1 MTDEPFDLF
10 SIFADRRFGDDI
22 ELRLERLGT
31 LVHDGILVACDPFSG
46 SPQAFARGFP
56 AGAHAVEALVRRE
69 NKNEVIALA
78 RVVFSPTVP
87 VTFELATR
95 GDEDVRMLAPGQRF
109 GYGVD
114 AGTACFAAS
123 EGLVDAADDN
133 DDLAAQFEADR
144 RIGWRTARSHPR
156 GEGHGLVAFTSGHGD
171 GIYSSYIGLDAAGT
185 PVCLVTD
192 FRCIDVLL
200 PPTPDDPEFRRAY
213 ARKMYTRM
221 IEHVHDLAGPGRS
234 IAYEAAARLGA
245 SPADAVV
252 AVAKLFGDLRATR
265 DEMARDLFV
274 FALQRILEAPAA
286 QQIAAPLL
294 GELGDRTLERLLVDT
309 RPRETDPSWF
319 EAVRGLWSRPALR
332 VRILEME
339 RTVEMARRAARA
351 GTDPI
356 TLQHAAECLD
366 ANEPRLVE
374 LALSILGLAN
384 QSGTALDESVLV
396 RARAIAE
403 RGPAGSSE
411 RACLAAFEILQTAGD
426 DLEQF
431 LTAGSA
437 ASRLAAAKSIRRR
450 DAARADRVLVE
461 LAHDPAVDLELRFS
475 ASESI
480 RDLDA
485 RVAALLAIGLAGH
498 HAAPIQ
504 LRYAGGPAAIAALDR
519 LVVEG
524 PTETVR
530 SQAVRYVQIARE
542 LQAHRS
548 R

>member
-1 MTDEPFDLF
+1 VTDDPFDLF
-10 SIFADRRFGDDI
+10 SIFADRRFGDDS
-22 ELRLERLGT
+22 ELRIERLGT
-31 LVHDGILVACDPFSG
+31 IVHDGILVACDPFSG
-46 SPQAFARGFP
+46 SPEAFARRFP
-56 AGAHAVEALVRRE
+56 AGAHAVEALVQRA
-69 NKNEVIALA
+69 NKNEMIALA
-78 RVVFSPTVP
+78 RVVFSPAVP

-95 GDEDVRMLAPGQRF
+95 GDEDVRMLAPGQHF

-123 EGLVDAADDN
+123 EDLVDDN

-144 RIGWRTARSHPR
+144 RIGWRTARGHPR
-156 GEGHGLVAFTSGHGD
+156 GAGHGVVAFSSGYGD
-171 GIYSSYIGLDAAGT
+171 GIYSSYVGLDAAGT

-200 PPTPDDPEFRRAY
+200 PPVPDDPGFRRAY
-213 ARKMYTRM
+213 ATKMYARM
-221 IEHVHDLAGPGRS
+221 KDHVGDLAGPGRG
-234 IAYEAAARLGA
+234 IAYEAAARLGG

-252 AVAKLFGDLRATR
+252 VVPTLFGDLRATR
-265 DEMARDLFV
+265 DEMARDLYL

-294 GELGDRTLERLLVDT
+294 RDLDERTLERLLVDT
-309 RPRETDPSWF
+309 RPRETAPSWL
-319 EAVRGLWSRPALR
+319 EAIRGLWSRSALR

-339 RTVEMARRAARA
+339 RTAA
-351 GTDPI
+351 DPI
-356 TLQHAAECLD
+356 TLQHALECLD
-366 ANEPRLVE
+366 SDKPRLVE
-374 LALSILGLAN
+374 LALAILGDAKRR
-384 QSGTALDESVLV
+384 GAALDARVLV

-403 RGPAGSSE
+403 RGPAASSE
-411 RACLAAFEILQTAGD
+411 RACMAAFELLQTD
-426 DLEQF
+426 EIERF
-431 LTAGSA
+431 LTTGPA

-461 LAHDPAVDLELRFS
+461 LAHDSAVDLELRFS

-480 RDLDA
+480 RDVDA
-485 RVAALLAIGLAGH
+485 RVAALLAVGLAGH
-498 HAAPIQ
+498 EAAPIQ
-504 LRYAGGPAAIAALDR
+504 LRYAGGPAAITALDR

-524 PTETVR
+524 PTEVVR

-542 LQAHRS
+542 IEAHRT

>member
-1 MTDEPFDLF
+1 VTDELFDLF
-10 SIFADRRFGDDI
+10 SLFANRRFGDDF

-31 LVHDGILVACDPFSG
+31 IVHDGILVACDPFSG
-46 SPQAFARGFP
+46 SPQAFARRFP
-56 AGAHAVEALVRRE
+56 AGAHAVEALVQRE
-69 NKNEVIALA
+69 GKNEVIALA
-78 RVVFSPTVP
+78 RVVFSRGVP

-123 EGLVDAADDN
+123 ESLVDDT
-133 DDLAAQFEADR
+133 DDLAARFEADR
-144 RIGWRTARSHPR
+144 RIGWQTACSHPR
-156 GEGHGLVAFTSGHGD
+156 GEGHGVVAFTSGRGD
-171 GIYSSYIGLDAAGT
+171 GIYASYVGLDTAGS

-200 PPTPDDPEFRRAY
+200 PPIPDDPGFRRAHAKKMY
-213 ARKMYTRM
+213 ARIKD
-221 IEHVHDLAGPGRS
+221 HVHDLAGPGRA
-234 IAYEAAARLGA
+234 IAYEAAASLGG
-245 SPADAVV
+245 SPADAVDT
-252 AVAKLFGDLRATR
+252 VAKLFGDLRATR
-265 DEMARDLFV
+265 DEMARDLYV

-294 GELGDRTLERLLVDT
+294 GGLDDRTLERLFADT
-309 RPRETDPSWF
+309 RPRQTDPAWF
-319 EAVRGLWSRPALR
+319 EAVRGLWSRPAMR
-332 VRILEME
+332 EPILAME
-339 RTVEMARRAARA
+339 RTTR
-351 GTDPI
+351 DPI
-356 TLQHAAECLD
+356 ALQHAVECLD

-374 LALSILGLAN
+374 LALSILGDAK
-384 QSGTALDESVLV
+384 QSGMALDERVLV

-403 RGPAGSSE
+403 RGPAASSE
-411 RACLAAFEILQTAGD
+411 RACRAAFEILQTTGD
-426 DLEQF
+426 DLEPF
-431 LTAGSA
+431 LTSGSA
-437 ASRLAAAKSIRRR
+437 ASRLAAAKSIARR
-450 DAARADRVLVE
+450 DAARADRVLGE

-480 RDLDA
+480 RDVDA
-485 RVAALLAIGLAGH
+485 RVAALLAVGLAGH

-524 PTETVR
+524 PSETVR
-530 SQAVRYVQIARE
+530 SQAVRYAQIARE
-542 LQAHRS
+542 IEAHRT